1 MLLDCIKSQ
10 NQCINTLVFPGALWH
25 PSYTEETFQRIVD
38 LQLIF
43 IPFEEGSSSPCLA
56 FSAPSSIPALLY
68 VNQSKAANKF
78 CINFHGNGCD
88 VGQIS
93 VCAAREGRA
102 FNAHYLLVEYPRYGI
117 ADGHPNEAVFNAV
130 AKAVYGFVERELKV
144 DHSQVVII
152 GRSIG
157 TGPSCYLASHLQS
170 IDKPVAAVLLQ
181 SPFCSIREVVYE
193 LLGCA
198 AFFMLDRWQNWRSLV
213 GVGDADAA
221 GTSSDKA
228 AVIRSPVLFIH
239 ADRDHVIDC
248 NHSLLMH
255 QCRLKCGLLS
265 ELFVQKSD
273 ALFIKGHNYFD
284 YDKDVVAPSKDFLF
298 RHVDQRRTPSGSGSN
313 CLVHIDSIDSPLAIA
328 LKPVFRVPPSY
339 VGVLYTEAVR
349 NRSAASKVSV
359 FKSAKC
365 TADIY
370 AGWLCCPLVFCTECS
385 CACSYHACLQGI
397 DVVQQH
403 QQKASPHFDYS
414 AMKPFDPNRNTLW
427 RSLSNFDK
435 FSKHVNEAEAAHCS
449 HLRKQLQHTSS
460 APPPPQQLQQAYN
473 RSVLSPRPFVSI
485 SSEASTVKN
494 PLLQPALGTAASSS
508 SLKGG
513 PHLLDEEHDIMYI
526 PG

>member
-25 PSYTEETFQRIVD
+25 PSYTEETFHRILD

-43 IPFEEGSSSPCLA
+43 IPFGGTAASSCLV

-68 VNQSKAANKF
+68 VNQSRSTNKF

-88 VGQIS
+88 IGQIS

-117 ADGHPNEAVFNAV
+117 ADGHPNEVIFNEV
-130 AKAVYGFVERELKV
+130 AKAVYVFVERELKV
-144 DHSQVVII
+144 DHSQIVII

-193 LLGCA
+193 LLGCTA
-198 AFFMLDRWQNWRSLV
+198 YFMLDRWENWKSLI
-213 GVGDADAA
+213 GDF
-221 GTSSDKA
+221 DKNKT
-228 AVIRSPVLFIH
+228 VIQSPVLFIH

-248 NHSLLMH
+248 NHSMLMH
-255 QCRLKCGLLS
+255 QCRLKCGLPS

-284 YDKDVVAPSKDFLF
+284 YEKDVVIPCRDFLSRF
-298 RHVDQRRTPSGSGSN
+298 VDQIKARNHSNGSLLSTGSIEQLPVTLN
-313 CLVHIDSIDSPLAIA
+313 
-328 LKPVFRVPPSY
+328 PVFKVTPSY
-339 VGVLYTEAVR
+339 VKVQYTEALR
-349 NRSAASKVSV
+349 MTNATTKISV
-359 FKSAKC
+359 FESAKC
-365 TADIY
+365 TSEIY
-370 AGWLCCPLVFCTECS
+370 AGWCCCPLIFCAECS
-385 CACSYHACLQGI
+385 TACSYHATASCLETVLGL
-397 DVVQQH
+397 
-403 QQKASPHFDYS
+403 KASPYFDYG
-414 AMKPFDPNRNTLW
+414 AMKPYDPNRNTLW
-427 RSLSNFDK
+427 KSVSNFDK

-449 HLRKQLQHTSS
+449 HLRKQQQQQHSS
-460 APPPPQQLQQAYN
+460 APQQAYN
-473 RSVLSPRPFVSI
+473 RSVMSPRPFVSV
-485 SSEASTVKN
+485 SEASTVKN
-494 PLLQPALGTAASSS
+494 PLLQSSGAAVDTT
-508 SLKGG
+508 GG
-513 PHLLDEEHDIMYI
+513 RQDLAEQDGIVYL

>member
-25 PSYTEETFQRIVD
+25 PSYTEETFHRIVD

-43 IPFEEGSSSPCLA
+43 IPFEGAAATPCLA

-68 VNQSKAANKF
+68 VNKSKAANKF

-117 ADGHPNEAVFNAV
+117 ADGHPNEAIFNAV
-130 AKAVYGFVERELKV
+130 AKAVYGFVEQELKV
-144 DHSQVVII
+144 DHSQIVII

-198 AFFMLDRWQNWRSLV
+198 AYFMLDRWENWRSLV
-213 GVGDADAA
+213 GDAE
-221 GTSSDKA
+221 TDK

-248 NHSLLMH
+248 NHSVLMH
-255 QCRLKCGLLS
+255 QSRLKCGLLS

-284 YDKDVVAPSKDFLF
+284 YDKDVLAPSTDFLF
-298 RHVDQRRTPSGSGSN
+298 RHFDQRRNPSGSSGS
-313 CLVHIDSIDSPLAIA
+313 LVHSDSTEPLSIA
-328 LKPVFRVPPSY
+328 LKPVFRMAPSY
-339 VGVLYTEAVR
+339 VSVLYTEAVR
-349 NRSAASKVSV
+349 MTNAATKVSV

-365 TADIY
+365 TSDIY
-370 AGWLCCPLVFCTECS
+370 AGWCCCPLIFCTECS
-385 CACSYHACLQGI
+385 CACSYHAAAACYLESSNALGLKKK
-397 DVVQQH
+397 
-403 QQKASPHFDYS
+403 KALSPSFDYS
-414 AMKPFDPNRNTLW
+414 AMRPFDPNRNTLW
-427 RSLSNFDK
+427 RSISNFDK
-435 FSKHVNEAEAAHCS
+435 FSKHVNEVEAAHCS
-449 HLRKQLQHTSS
+449 HLRRQQQHNTS
-460 APPPPQQLQQAYN
+460 APQPQQQQTYN

-494 PLLQPALGTAASSS
+494 PLLQPAGAARTAAGDHT
-508 SLKGG
+508 SLAAG
-513 PHLLDEEHDIMYI
+513 PHLLDEEEDIMYI